1 HIQDPASLRLTRSK
15 SPKCMLVIRKV
26 PDASLLQPFKKL
38 CVYLLEENNMI
49 MYMEKKVGRLHHLSG
64 GDGILLC
71 ASSLFQGE
79 CLWLCFLTL
88 FNLKNFQSQVTQ
100 VIVGNAAIVLRSGLR
115 VRVVKE
121 LRGKKRT
128 THNAFS
134 ENGLDT
140 EIGKQPMQY
149 QMLNEVMT
157 DRGPSSY
164 LSNMNV
170 YLDRHLMTTVQGNA
184 VIVSTR
190 TSGIVYA
197 AAAGASMI
205 HPKVP
210 AIMLTPIC
218 SHLPSCS
225 PKVVPAGVELKI
237 MVSPEAR
244 NTAWVSLDTWKPQ
257 EVCHGNSITVTA
269 SCHLLP
275 SICVRGQVSDWF
287 KSLAQCLHWT

>member
-1 HIQDPASLRLTRSK
+1 MVFYLGSLS
-15 SPKCMLVIRKV
+15 
-26 PDASLLQPFKKL
+26 
-38 CVYLLEENNMI
+38 
-49 MYMEKKVGRLHHLSG
+49 
-64 GDGILLC
+64 
-71 ASSLFQGE
+71 
-79 CLWLCFLTL
+79 FLTL
-88 FNLKNFQSQVTQ
+88 FNLKNFQSQGTQ

-128 THNAFS
+128 THNGLS
-134 ENGLDT
+134 ENGLPALGLDT
-140 EIGKQPMQY
+140 EIGKQAVQY
-149 QMLNEVMT
+149 QVLNKVMT

-164 LSNMNV
+164 LSNVVV
-170 YLDRHLMTTVQGNA
+170 YLDGHLMTTVQGNA
-184 VIVSTR
+184 VIASTR

-197 AAAGASMI
+197 AAVGASMI
-205 HPKVP
+205 YPKVL
-210 AIMLTPIC
+210 AIMLTSIC
-218 SHLPSCS
+218 SHLPSFW

-244 NTAWVSLDTWKPQ
+244 NTAWVSLDGWKPQ
-257 EVCHGNSITVTA
+257 EVCHGNSITVTT